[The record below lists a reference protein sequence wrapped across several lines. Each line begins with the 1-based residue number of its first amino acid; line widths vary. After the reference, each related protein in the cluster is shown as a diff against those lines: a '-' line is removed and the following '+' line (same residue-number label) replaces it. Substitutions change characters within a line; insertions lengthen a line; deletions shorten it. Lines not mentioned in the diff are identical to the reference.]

1 MSGTGFTL
9 RTEPIGGAS
18 LARAAQDGSAPATW
32 YPPPP
37 RGAAA
42 WRARCTEVGASF
54 TGGGWLM
61 ALAPAFDASGPAR
74 ERLGRV
80 AAAGGVVV
88 TTGQQPGLFG
98 GPVYT
103 WSKAIGALGL
113 ADALAEIGVA
123 AAPVFWAATDDAD
136 FEEAA
141 RTTLAVRGGVR
152 DLHLAP
158 APAPGTP
165 MARTPL
171 GSLDA
176 ELAALAEACG
186 SAPYAEALDAARA
199 AYAGGRTV
207 GEAYLLLL
215 RRLLEP
221 LGIPVLD
228 ASHPAV
234 RGASR
239 SLVARAIDCAGAID
253 AALEAR
259 DAELAAAGHRPQ
271 VERVA
276 GLSPVFAIEDGIKR
290 RLRVGEAVPADREL
304 APNVLLRPVVER
316 AILPTVAYLAGPG
329 ELAYFAQVSAV
340 ASALEA
346 APPLPLPRWSVT
358 IVEDHAT
365 KLMRRLDTTEEELRD
380 PHAAAGRLARAA
392 MPATVGRALATMRE
406 TVAAELGRVAE
417 DPESAALLP
426 VPALEGAA
434 RALGHRF
441 DRLERRFVAA
451 VKREEVQLMTDLAT
465 ARGYFFPHEGR
476 QERVLNFLPFLAR
489 QGRPLLEAMVAAA
502 TAYAR
507 EIVR

>member
-9 RTEPIGGAS
+9 RTEPIGGSS
-18 LARAAQDGSAPATW
+18 LARAAQEGSAPASW
-32 YPPPP
+32 YLPAP

-42 WRARCTEVGASF
+42 WRTRCTEVGSAF
-54 TGGGWLM
+54 AGGEWLR
-61 ALAPAFDASGPAR
+61 ALTPAFDATGPAR
-74 ERLGRV
+74 DRLERV

-103 WSKAIGALGL
+103 WSKAIGARGL
-113 ADALAEIGVA
+113 ADALEEIGVA

-136 FEEAA
+136 FEEASL
-141 RTTLAVRGGVR
+141 TTIAIRGGVR
-152 DLHLAP
+152 DLRLTEAP
-158 APAPGTP
+158 LPGTP

-171 GSLDA
+171 GAVDA

-215 RRLLEP
+215 RRILEP

-234 RGASR
+234 RDASR
-239 SLVARAIDCAGAID
+239 ALVERAIARAGAID
-253 AALEAR
+253 AALASR
-259 DAELAAAGHRPQ
+259 DAELLEAGHRPQ

-276 GLSPVFAIEDGIKR
+276 GLSPVFAIEEGIKR
-290 RLRVGEAVPADREL
+290 RLRVGEAAPAGSEL

-340 ASALEA
+340 AAALEA
-346 APPLPLPRWSVT
+346 EPPLALPRWSVT
-358 IVEDHAT
+358 IVEDHAAQ
-365 KLMRRLDTTEEELRD
+365 LMRRLDTTDGELRD
-380 PHAAAGRLARAA
+380 PHAAAGRLARVA

-406 TVAAELGRVAE
+406 TVATELGRVAD
-417 DPESAALLP
+417 DPEAGKLLP
-426 VPALEGAA
+426 TPALEGAA
-434 RALGHRF
+434 RALGHRL
-441 DRLERRFVAA
+441 DRLERRFLAA

-465 ARGYFFPHEGR
+465 VRGYFFPHEGR

-489 QGRPLLEAMVAAA
+489 QGRPLLEAMVAEA
-502 TAYAR
+502 TRYAR
-507 EIVR
+507 EVIQ